1 LSRSVNLGVK
11 TALEKLHP
19 KSLRSFMAMARVRDT
34 ENLHRPKD
42 LIVSKLF
49 QKQIGLF
56 KRGEVAAA
64 IQPIPINQ
72 IGIAILGPVAYHFWP
87 AWAALIGV
95 D

>member
-1 LSRSVNLGVK
+1 VELD
-11 TALEKLHP
+11 TAAFRYLEWGLQLQGSQLAEPPLKL
-19 KSLRSFMAMARVRDT
+19 
-34 ENLHRPKD
+34 LH
-42 LIVSKLF
+42 
-49 QKQIGLF
+49 KQIGLF

-72 IGIAILGPVAYHFWP
+72 TGIAILGPVAYHFWP